1 MPSYRSLMAQ
11 PSWRRL
17 FIASSAS
24 RLPITMGVLGLV
36 LAGRHL
42 GSFALGARL
51 AAIYTITGALSS
63 VWRGRRMDRGDLRD
77 GLRRD
82 GAVVAVVAAAMAVTL
97 RAHGPTIIVAALA
110 VALGLALAA
119 IPGGYRAMLSSIIPE
134 SEVHAAYALDA
145 VCVEVCFVTGPAVA
159 ATAAWFAGPA
169 GVFAVIAVCAL
180 GGSLATLRL
189 PSVPRTAP
197 GGSHGRAPYRITT
210 MQGVLAGTLAAGM
223 ALGVL
228 DVTLPALAVA
238 LGTRAAFGGVFVTL
252 MSLGSGVGG
261 LVLGPRVAT
270 GDGIARRAAILL
282 LLFGVMVLPIA
293 ASSNV
298 GVVLVM
304 TFVAGAPFA
313 LMATSASVLI
323 QRSIHQARTTEAFS
337 LLNAGLLAGAAA
349 GSALAST
356 LLGSVGA
363 RATLL
368 LAGAGPVLAACTL
381 LAVTG
386 SSRPSS
392 PHVEALG

>member
-1 MPSYRSLMAQ
+1 MAQ

-17 FIASSAS
+17 FAASMSS

-36 LAGRHL
+36 LAGHSL
-42 GSFALGARL
+42 GSFVLGARL
-51 AAIYTITGALSS
+51 AAVYTITGALTS

-82 GAVVAVVAAAMAVTL
+82 GLLVALVAVAMAISIH
-97 RAHGPTIIVAALA
+97 AHAPTIVAIALA
-110 VALGLALAA
+110 VALGMALAA
-119 IPGGYRAMLSSIIPE
+119 IPGGYRAMLSSVVPE

-159 ATAAWFAGPA
+159 AAAAWFGGPA
-169 GVFAVIAVCAL
+169 AVFAVIAVCAL
-180 GGSLATLRL
+180 AGSLATHRL
-189 PSVPRTAP
+189 PSVRRQSPS
-197 GGSHGRAPYRITT
+197 GGHGPAPYRNTL
-210 MQGVLAGTLAAGM
+210 MQGVLAGTVAVGM

-238 LGTRAAFGGVFVTL
+238 LGTRAAVGGVFVTL

-261 LVLGPRVAT
+261 LLLGPRVAS
-270 GDGIARRAAILL
+270 GDGIARRAAVLL

-293 ASSNV
+293 ASTNV
-298 GVVLVM
+298 GVVLVL

-323 QRSIHQARTTEAFS
+323 QRSIDQARTTEAFS

-356 LLGSVGA
+356 LLGPAGPRV
-363 RATLL
+363 TLL
-368 LAGAGPVLAACTL
+368 LAGAGPVVGACGL
-381 LAVTG
+381 LAVMAG
-386 SSRPSS
+386 GRQRAPRIESL
-392 PHVEALG
+392 A

>member
-51 AAIYTITGALSS
+51 AALYTITGALSA
-63 VWRGRRMDRGDLRD
+63 VWRGRRMDRCDLRD

-82 GAVVAVVAAAMAVTL
+82 GAVVALIAAAMAISL
-97 RAHGPTIIVAALA
+97 RAHGPTVLVAALA
-110 VALGLALAA
+110 VALGVALAA
-119 IPGGYRAMLSSIIPE
+119 IPGGYRAMVSSIVPE
-134 SEVHAAYALDA
+134 SEVHGAYALDA

-159 ATAAWFAGPA
+159 AAAAWFAGPA
-169 GVFAVIAVCAL
+169 GIFSVIAVCAL
-180 GGSLATLRL
+180 GGSLATHQL
-189 PSVPRTAP
+189 PSVRRTAP
-197 GGSHGRAPYRITT
+197 GGVPGVAPYRNTT
-210 MQGVLAGTLAAGM
+210 MQGVLAGTLAVGM

-228 DVTLPALAVA
+228 DVTLPALAVT
-238 LGTRAAFGGVFVTL
+238 LGTRAAVGGVFITL

-261 LVLGPRVAT
+261 LVLGPRVAR
-270 GDGIARRAAILL
+270 GAGIARRAAILL

-298 GVVLVM
+298 GVVLVVA
-304 TFVAGAPFA
+304 FVAGAPFA

-323 QRSIHQARTTEAFS
+323 QRSIDQARTTEAFS

-356 LLGSVGA
+356 LLGPAGA

-368 LAGAGPVLAACTL
+368 LAGAGPVLGACAL
-381 LAVTG
+381 LAVMSG
-386 SSRPSS
+386 GRQPASFD
-392 PHVEALG
+392 ALS